1 MSALALALA
10 SSDRSLAALLEKV
23 KNPFALLGLAGQA
36 IFFTR
41 FLVQWIASERAGRS
55 LIPIGFW
62 YLSIAGGFMVLLYGF
77 YIWDPVVI
85 LGQTTGVFV
94 YGRNLVLVHRERRRS
109 RAAEDGG
116 VARAV
121 PERCS

>member
-85 LGQTTGVFV
+85 LGQSTGVFV

-109 RAAEDGG
+109 RSADAAG
-116 VARAV
+116 VPGPVAQ
-121 PERCS
+121 RCS

>member
-1 MSALALALA
+1 MSALTLALA

-94 YGRNLVLVHRERRRS
+94 YGRNLVLVHRERRRR
-109 RAAEDGG
+109 RAAEEEG